1 MTLSLRTAALLL
13 LSFLSISTLKAQF
26 KAGNLAI
33 LQAASST
40 SNINCS
46 VIELTTTTA
55 GQSPVSTTAIPSSGA
70 NIFAISGSASSTA
83 YLANSNDGTLLCFT
97 GVNTAATGNVNALN
111 PRAVGTLNVSQT
123 FNIATT
129 YTGDVTDKDQT
140 RAATTLDNNN
150 WFIGDQGGI
159 YTNGATAPT
168 PSGNFRSVKAF
179 GGVVYAAQADKVL
192 AAVST
197 VAAPPS
203 SATVTPL
210 PGIGANNNL
219 VDFYLISS
227 GLNGNTF
234 DVLYTLS
241 NDGSKKGG
249 VGTINKFSLVNG
261 AWVASTVTY
270 TLPSTIGSTSNTNGG
285 FGLAA
290 QKSGNGATLFVT
302 TLDGGTAGNSV
313 VSLTDAAG
321 FNADLSI
328 NTANDIVL
336 YTANPSTAVI
346 KGVAFAPTGTITPT
360 PTTVNLSVSTNK
372 ASESAQTV
380 ITITATAS
388 APVSGNQTVSLTAS
402 NHEGVTSDY
411 TLSGNTITIAGGST
425 TGTATF
431 TVVDD
436 NVVEGLEVDTLQ
448 ISNPSSG
455 ITLGA
460 TTAQLI
466 TIRDNDASPT
476 LMRITEYMYSGN
488 NGEFAEFTNIGS
500 TPIDMTGWSYDDN
513 AATPGAVSLTPY
525 GIVKPGESVILTETQ
540 TDSFRK
546 DWSLCTGVPVIGG
559 NTDNLGRS
567 DQINLYDNKGQLV
580 DRLTYGDQT
589 FPGTIRTQDISGYVS
604 KAALGIDS
612 IAGWKLSAVGDAEG
626 SATSTGG
633 DIGSPGKSTMATVAF
648 DPCFVDPNAPTIV
661 MDVTNTSNF
670 LDQGD
675 SVSPASP
682 YTISGVIG
690 DTQDPAST
698 QGFFFTIGSGGSSTP
713 VNKLTVTA
721 TSSNLA
727 VVPASNLILSGS
739 NASYNLLIVPAGVGY
754 ASITVTVSS
763 GTDSSSYV
771 IDYAASNPAF
781 TSSSG
786 SVTWPTGSSDAS
798 TAYGLDNQYMVI
810 GDDQQ
815 NRLLVYNRAAS
826 GLPVTT
832 FDYTVNNNLGLTD
845 GSPGNYKQ
853 VDVEMSAV
861 SPVTPGRV
869 YWSGSMS
876 NSSSTPYGVED
887 NRNRTFRVDIS
898 GTGATTAFTFGGV
911 VSLRQQL
918 INWGDKNGYN
928 FSASAAAGT
937 NPKTIDGFNLE
948 GMVFAPDNTTL
959 YMGFRAPLVPAAN
972 RTNAVIAP
980 ILNFES
986 WFNGG
991 TPADTATLGTPIELN
1006 LGGRGIREMIRLT
1019 NGNYVIAAGS
1029 YDGTSNP
1036 AIYTWSGNATD
1047 APVQATSFDVT
1058 GQNPEALIQVNQGGQ
1073 LALDQLQVISDDG
1086 STVFYN
1092 DGIEAKDLPED
1103 NFQKFSSAI
1112 ITSSDPIALPLVFT
1126 SFTAQRQVA
1135 NVLLNWTTGIPGNL
1149 ASFTVE
1155 RSVDGI
1161 TYSNIATVPAPGVQ
1175 TAFTYTDVNA
1185 PTTALYYRIL
1195 ATELS
1200 GQQALSTVQVVGNGS
1215 ASSAIQ
1221 LFPNPVVAG
1230 TFMLITPAAGL
1241 KQVSIYNAAGFLI
1254 QQAAYT
1260 DTSKEIS
1267 TAGWA
1272 TGTYLIRI
1280 IMADGNTVIKE
1291 VVVL

>member
-26 KAGNLAI
+26 TPGNLAI
-33 LQAASST
+33 LQAASSNNDV
-40 SNINCS
+40 SCS
-46 VIELTTTTA
+46 IIELTPATA
-55 GQSPVSTTAIPSSGA
+55 GQSGANSTSIPFSGA
-70 NIFAISGSASSTA
+70 NVFAVSGSASSTC

-97 GVNTAATGNVNALN
+97 GANVSSTANVNTLN
-111 PRAVGTLNVSQT
+111 PRVVGTLNVSKT
-123 FNIATT
+123 FTIPTT
-129 YTGDVTDKDQT
+129 ASYTGISGDQT
-140 RAATTLDNNN
+140 RCATTLDNST

-168 PSGNFRSVKAF
+168 PSGNFRAVKAF

-203 SATVTPL
+203 GSTVTAL

-227 GLNGNTF
+227 GMNGNTF

-249 VGTINKFSLVNG
+249 VGTINKFSLISG

-372 ASESAQTV
+372 ASESTQTV
-380 ITITATAS
+380 VTITATAS
-388 APVSGNQTVSLTAS
+388 TPVSGDQTVSLTAS
-402 NHEGVTSDY
+402 NHEGITSDY
-411 TLSGNTITIAGGST
+411 TLSGNTITIPGGST

-466 TIRDNDASPT
+466 TIQDNDASPT

-513 AATPGAVSLTPY
+513 GATPGAVSLTPY

-589 FPGTIRTQDISGYVS
+589 FPGTIRTQDVSGYVS

-626 SATSTGG
+626 STTSTGG
-633 DIGSPGKSTMATVAF
+633 DIGSPGKSTMATVTF

-675 SVSPASP
+675 SASPASP

-698 QGFFFTIGSGGSSTP
+698 QGFYFTIGGGNVP

-754 ASITVTVSS
+754 ASVTVTVSS

-869 YWSGSMS
+869 YWSGSMG
-876 NSSSTPYGVED
+876 NSSSTPYGLED

-948 GMVFAPDNTTL
+948 GMVFAPDNKTL
-959 YMGFRAPLVPAAN
+959 YMGFRAPLVPTAN

-980 ILNFES
+980 ILNFET
-986 WFNGG
+986 WFNNGAP
-991 TPADTATLGTPIELN
+991 TDTATLGTPIELN

-1036 AIYTWSGNATD
+1036 AIYTWTGNATD

-1103 NFQKFSSAI
+1103 NFQKFSSAVVS
-1112 ITSSDPIALPLVFT
+1112 SSDPIALPLVFT
-1126 SFTAQRQVA
+1126 SFTAQRQVT

-1149 ASFTVE
+1149 ASFTVQ
-1155 RSVDGI
+1155 RSVDGT
-1161 TYSNIATVPAPGVQ
+1161 TYSNIATLPAPGVQ
-1175 TAFTYTDVNA
+1175 TAFTYTDVNV
-1185 PTTALYYRIL
+1185 PTSALYYRIL

-1200 GQQALSTVQVVGNGS
+1200 GQQVLSTVQVVGDGS
-1215 ASSAIQ
+1215 AASAVQ
-1221 LFPNPVVAG
+1221 LFPNPVVGG
-1230 TFMLITPAAGL
+1230 TFTLITPAAGL
-1241 KQVSIYNAAGFLI
+1241 KHVSIYNAAGLLI

-1267 TAGWA
+1267 TTGWA

-1280 IMADGNTVIKE
+1280 IMADGSTAIKE